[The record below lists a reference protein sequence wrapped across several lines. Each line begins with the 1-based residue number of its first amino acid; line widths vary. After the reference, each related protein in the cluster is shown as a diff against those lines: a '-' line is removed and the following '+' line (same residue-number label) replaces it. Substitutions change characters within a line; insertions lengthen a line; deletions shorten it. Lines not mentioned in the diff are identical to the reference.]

1 MSEVVLWENNK
12 PPFLT
17 RVIALSKKEGLL
29 NSEELSTLK
38 SRAAMM
44 TVKFADKYYNQFK
57 YHSLERA
64 AQDIV
69 GVSSIGL
76 VALSNHDEKKAAA
89 LLQDP
94 NGIVTAFQKGWT
106 MLNKIWT
113 SPFGVS
119 SIYQDVDERL
129 LDQISTPAGADDWP
143 GWQCY
148 QTEEFSYHRSQV
160 VCTLWRTFFD
170 DIVLRNCNIQ
180 MQMSSLYN
188 AEEVLAQ
195 VLVYAIVLGEPKV
208 TGALKHHVA
217 FGNRAYHDFSKAD
230 IEEKLGQ
237 LLSLLPAEISEV
249 IRVDMTESFIT
260 QIQQTLQFC
269 KLYKENV
276 DKGLSFVNMLDFEE
290 DYLVCHNL
298 LGWPSD
304 A

>member
-1 MSEVVLWENNK
+1 MSEMVLWENNK

-17 RVIALSKKEGLL
+17 RVIALGRKEGLL
-29 NSEELSTLK
+29 STEQLTALK
-38 SRAAMM
+38 GRAALM

-76 VALSNHDEKKAAA
+76 IALADHDEHKAVT
-89 LLQDP
+89 LLKEP

-129 LDQISTPAGADDWP
+129 LDIISTPADTDDWP

-170 DIVLRNCNIQ
+170 DVVLRNCGMQ

-195 VLVYAIVLGEPKV
+195 VLVYYLVLGEPRV

-217 FGNRAYHDFSKAD
+217 FGVRAYQSISRDD
-230 IEEKLGQ
+230 IEFALAQ
-237 LLSLLPAEISEV
+237 LLERVPKPIAEV

-269 KLYKENV
+269 ALYKEKV
-276 DKGLSFVNMLDFEE
+276 DAGLGFMDMLSFEE